1 MSGRSILADE
11 VGLGKTIE
19 AGIVCA
25 ELRLRGLARKIL
37 FLTPAG
43 VVGQWGEELERKFGI
58 PTEIA
63 TLKGW
68 GQTTKPSDSYAK
80 DEVVSIV
87 SLSSARRPEF
97 RDLLNKVS
105 WDLVVIDEA
114 HRVRN
119 PKTASTKLVRSLK
132 SRYMLLL
139 TATPVENRLEDLY
152 HLVSLIRPGH
162 LGTISDFRRKHVSP
176 VGSKDSEV
184 SQNVSQFST
193 QVKALDDLKHSLRS
207 VMVRHRRSE
216 VALMLPRRL
225 AETIVVTPT
234 PEEVALYSKIS
245 DKVREEARSLG
256 SGRSMVLRTVQ
267 RLAGSSPKA
276 AARTLEHNGRNYFPK
291 YPDSDH
297 AQYRVFGKKPMA
309 IGVRILLGCIRI
321 MVTLK

>member
-97 RDLLNKVS
+97 RDL
-105 WDLVVIDEA
+105 
-114 HRVRN
+114 
-119 PKTASTKLVRSLK
+119 P
-132 SRYMLLL
+132 
-139 TATPVENRLEDLY
+139 NRLFWLFC
-152 HLVSLIRPGH
+152 G
-162 LGTISDFRRKHVSP
+162 
-176 VGSKDSEV
+176 
-184 SQNVSQFST
+184 
-193 QVKALDDLKHSLRS
+193 
-207 VMVRHRRSE
+207 
-216 VALMLPRRL
+216 
-225 AETIVVTPT
+225 
-234 PEEVALYSKIS
+234 
-245 DKVREEARSLG
+245 
-256 SGRSMVLRTVQ
+256 
-267 RLAGSSPKA
+267 
-276 AARTLEHNGRNYFPK
+276 
-291 YPDSDH
+291 
-297 AQYRVFGKKPMA
+297 
-309 IGVRILLGCIRI
+309 
-321 MVTLK
+321 